1 MIKEKNA
8 CVILNEN
15 FVSYIEHGFR
25 TLIPKTLK
33 IPITMHLKYPS
44 SPLDA
49 ATNIYIY
56 THIVSKSS

>member
-8 CVILNEN
+8 RVILNEN

-49 ATNIYIY
+49 ATNIYI
-56 THIVSKSS
+56 